1 MLHTVRRKL
10 ERADSI
16 DDEGR
21 LSAEGGR
28 GPCVVAKRTRKV
40 KALTVA
46 LTGSRER
53 NESAK
58 DADKCDI
65 TQGPCPGRHWQPGVN
80 KTEAVGH

>member
-53 NESAK
+53 NERVPRTLTNVTLPRVPAPAATGSL
-58 DADKCDI
+58 
-65 TQGPCPGRHWQPGVN
+65 G
-80 KTEAVGH
+80 

>member
-1 MLHTVRRKL
+1 MHTVRRKL
-10 ERADSI
+10 ERAGSV

-53 NESAK
+53 NESAT
-58 DADKCDI
+58 DA
-65 TQGPCPGRHWQPGVN
+65 TNVTLPRVPAPAPTGSLG
-80 KTEAVGH
+80 